1 MTLKHTEADFRGQHI
16 FVGLDI
22 GKKSWKTS
30 IMTEELEHKTFT
42 QVPHVEV
49 LVNYLHRTFPGATY
63 HCVYEAGFCGFWIYE
78 QLTRYNIDCIVV
90 NPADVPTKHRERA
103 FKSNRVDARKLARS
117 LRNGD
122 LDPLYIPSRAAQE
135 DRTLVRTRQS
145 LVNEQTRCKNQIKS
159 MLSYYGVA
167 LPEGITDKHW
177 SKRYLTF
184 LEQITM
190 ERASGDHA
198 LKLHLAKL
206 SSVRL
211 LLADVTTTI
220 RRLAEDE
227 RYQSSV
233 QYLISV
239 PGVSTLT
246 AMILLTELIDINRF
260 HSLDDLACYCG
271 LVPVEHSTG
280 EEDTITTITS
290 RRNPFL
296 RRVLIESAWVAARKD
311 PALLASFTLLSKR
324 MPKNQAI
331 VRIARKL
338 LNRIRFVL
346 KQQQYYHTSIAA

>member
-1 MTLKHTEADFRGQHI
+1 
-16 FVGLDI
+16 
-22 GKKSWKTS
+22 
-30 IMTEELEHKTFT
+30 
-42 QVPHVEV
+42 
-49 LVNYLHRTFPGATY
+49 
-63 HCVYEAGFCGFWIYE
+63 
-78 QLTRYNIDCIVV
+78 
-90 NPADVPTKHRERA
+90 
-103 FKSNRVDARKLARS
+103 
-117 LRNGD
+117 
-122 LDPLYIPSRAAQE
+122 
-135 DRTLVRTRQS
+135 
-145 LVNEQTRCKNQIKS
+145 

-271 LVPVEHSTG
+271 LVPGEHSTG